1 MMKGSLKIGAAVLL
15 ALGAISA
22 SARAQAPAIRQV
34 VTDNTAYGTTSA
46 EFLLIPATARGSA
59 LGGTYAASPTTW
71 VRCTT
76 TRPGSR

>member
-15 ALGAISA
+15 ALGAFSA

-46 EFLLIPATARGSA
+46 EFLLIPATARGS
-59 LGGTYAASPTTW
+59 S
-71 VRCTT
+71 
-76 TRPGSR
+76 